1 MLMVMPWREDVG
13 KCVPA
18 VNHLGTGRLQ
28 SLRKNQNP
36 RYYSL
41 LENFGSATGIPT
53 LLNTSFNVRG
63 EPIVA
68 SPQDALRTFEKS
80 GIDVLYVGNFRL
92 EKGNV

>member
-1 MLMVMPWREDVG
+1 
-13 KCVPA
+13 
-18 VNHLGTGRLQ
+18 
-28 SLRKNQNP
+28 
-36 RYYSL
+36 
-41 LENFGSATGIPT
+41 
-53 LLNTSFNVRG
+53 LNTSFNVRG